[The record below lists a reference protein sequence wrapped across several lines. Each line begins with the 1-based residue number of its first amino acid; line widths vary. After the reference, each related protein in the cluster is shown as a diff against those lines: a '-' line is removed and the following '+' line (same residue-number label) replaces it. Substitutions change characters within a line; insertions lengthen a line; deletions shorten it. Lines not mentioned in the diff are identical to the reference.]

1 MLQPVQMMS
10 MQKSIRRVM
19 ATDNPK
25 LMKSA
30 KKILITIFFQSN
42 QEEESLWHDDDL
54 RKARRL
60 N

>member
-1 MLQPVQMMS
+1 

-30 KKILITIFFQSN
+30 KKILLSIPFQSN

-54 RKARRL
+54 RKARRM

>member
-1 MLQPVQMMS
+1 
-10 MQKSIRRVM
+10 M